1 MKTLKDKTLI
11 IAACLVLPLAL
22 SACGSKKDATPN
34 ATTTATTVTAQQVAN
49 SLTIKRELAYPG
61 TVVSESEAVVVA
73 KTAGTVSNFNVK
85 AGDQVAMSQ
94 QLGQINDVSGSK
106 SSPTAFNATQVKQAQ
121 IAVTQAQTAY
131 QLALTN
137 YNNLLVSSAKDIK
150 AAEISRDQALK
161 GQTNL
166 NSTTAEALKSAQ
178 LAYDMG
184 VEVSHQPIE
193 WDGIITSLVTKKID
207 IIASGM
213 SITPDHAKQ
222 VNFTNPYWVIKQVMV
237 VKKGSPLTVENVL
250 SGKKILGVQQ
260 GTSEAKWLKEQAT
273 AKGWNFELRYYNSS
287 PLAVEDVLN
296 GRIDAAAMDDAPAKD
311 AAAKKDVQVLGTFGM
326 DTEEFGYAVRKD
338 DQALL
343 DKVNASLKKLMAS
356 PDWAALIKKYEL
368 EK

>member
-1 MKTLKDKTLI
+1 MIRK
-11 IAACLVLPLAL
+11 
-22 SACGSKKDATPN
+22 
-34 ATTTATTVTAQQVAN
+34 
-49 SLTIKRELAYPG
+49 SLL
-61 TVVSESEAVVVA
+61 
-73 KTAGTVSNFNVK
+73 
-85 AGDQVAMSQ
+85 
-94 QLGQINDVSGSK
+94 
-106 SSPTAFNATQVKQAQ
+106 
-121 IAVTQAQTAY
+121 
-131 QLALTN
+131 
-137 YNNLLVSSAKDIK
+137 LLVSALFLIGSHAVAATKLTNGIDANFPPFAFVDKTGAPSGFDVEAMNWIAK
-150 AAEISRDQALK
+150 
-161 GQTNL
+161 
-166 NSTTAEALKSAQ
+166 
-178 LAYDMG
+178 DMG

-213 SITPDHAKQ
+213 SITPDRAKQ

-273 AKGWNFELRYYNSS
+273 AKGWNFELRYYNS
-287 PLAVEDVLN
+287 PRLAVEVFLK
-296 GRIDAAAMDDAPAKD
+296 GRIIAPARDDAPAKD